1 MSLSEWIFLLLSF
14 LATQFEKGGRL
25 GLYIW
30 AILVSVIKY
39 FIGLG
44 FMFFHKFNFFEMW
57 ICGALG
63 CMIATVISTYVGE
76 WIILGMKNPH
86 FREKFHRFK
95 FWKSKPMP
103 FRRRRKIHIYWR
115 KYGIYGVAAL
125 TPILFMPP
133 LAVGI
138 ALSFREDKK
147 NILTFFCIA
156 ELIWTLILAIFF
168 PYLRDFF

>member
-1 MSLSEWIFLLLSF
+1 MSIYEWFSLILPD
-14 LATQFEKGGRL
+14 LALHFEKGGRF
-25 GLYIW
+25 GLYAW
-30 AILVSVIKY
+30 VILVSVLKY
-39 FIGLG
+39 FVGLG
-44 FMFFHKFNFFEMW
+44 FMVGYKFNFLEMW

-76 WIILGMKNPH
+76 WLIVGMKNPI
-86 FREKFHRFK
+86 FRAKFQRFK
-95 FWKSKPMP
+95 FWKSKPMS
-103 FRRRRKIHIYWR
+103 FSRRRKIHIYWR
-115 KYGIYGVAAL
+115 KYGIYGVAAF

-147 NILTFFCIA
+147 HILTFFCIA

-168 PYLRDFF
+168 PYLGDFF